1 MAKIIW
7 LFGFAAVYW
16 LYSFYWSSKIAG
28 RHPPVPAFVLVV
40 TAASFS
46 GWAFFGHPGLVYD
59 DGYQFAFV
67 SLCAITIPLAG
78 VIFFKRLWLLGKR
91 YDYKTPAEMLVGYF
105 DGNFI
110 RLLTG
115 IVALLFSVLFVAVQ
129 LGAAGYLFDILTD
142 GLVSRHLGMGIMAL
156 VILTNLAAG
165 GSRIAAD
172 PMPGVLL
179 PLGIVATGIYALNAI
194 GGWEVLQTGLA
205 ELAVSDFGAWGKTGQ
220 HGGGDYNARFA
231 VPGAIQFTAGL
242 GKQSPVGGPWTGVM
256 ILTFMF
262 ALMGILSA
270 PAFAMWALTRSDP
283 MPFARQQVW
292 ATAFSGGLIL
302 VLFTSVL
309 GMGAHL
315 LPPGPAIAK
324 APDALVASYLNL
336 LADSAPWLAGLL
348 AVSAL
353 AVMQLASG
361 FYLTTT
367 GRMLGHDFCRHPKP
381 AAGGGRRLFVFLA
394 IATIL
399 ALALLVATI
408 STDSLAL
415 LGGVAAAFGFQMW
428 VPLAAATC
436 FPWIARA
443 GASWGLA
450 GGILGVIFTDSI
462 GLAVLDAIGID
473 AWGRWPWTIH
483 SAGWGMFINLSLCAA
498 ISAMTQNPQDRRR
511 CMRHHEFLRE
521 HASLSP
527 EKRKLKPLAWMITLA
542 WMFFAVGPGAVV
554 GNDFFG
560 SPNAGTPE
568 AWTYGIPSVWAW
580 QILFWLL
587 GVILIWLLAYK
598 MEMSTLPRKK
608 IKALQNESWTAREAG
623 GKQ

>member
-1 MAKIIW
+1 MS
-7 LFGFAAVYW
+7 GFV
-16 LYSFYWSSKIAG
+16 
-28 RHPPVPAFVLVV
+28 VTV

-46 GWAFFGHPGLVYD
+46 GWAFFGHPGLVYQ

-78 VIFFKRLWLLGKR
+78 VVFFKRLWLLGKR
-91 YDYKTPAEMLVGYF
+91 FGYKTPAEMLAGYF
-105 DGNFI
+105 DGHCI

-115 IVALLFSVLFVAVQ
+115 IVAILFSVLFVAVQ
-129 LGAAGYLFDILTD
+129 LGASGYLFDVLTD
-142 GLVSRHLGMGIMAL
+142 GLIGRHLGMGIMAL
-156 VILTNLAAG
+156 VVLATLAASG
-165 GSRIAAD
+165 LRTVAD
-172 PMPGVLL
+172 PVPGIAL
-179 PLGIVATGIYALNAI
+179 PLGIVTTGIVALNAI
-194 GGWEVLQTGLA
+194 GGWDALQTGLA
-205 ELAVSDFGAWGKTGQ
+205 ELAVSDFGVWGTTGQ

-231 VPGAIQFTAGL
+231 IPGVIQFTTGL

-270 PAFAMWALTRSDP
+270 PAFAMWALASNDP
-283 MPFARQQVW
+283 RHFARQQVW
-292 ATAFSGGLIL
+292 ASAFGFGLIL
-302 VLFTSVL
+302 ILFTSVL
-309 GMGAHL
+309 GMGAYL
-315 LPPGPAIAK
+315 LLPGPATGRT
-324 APDALVASYLNL
+324 PDALVAGYFGM
-336 LADSAPWLAGLL
+336 LAEGTPWLAGLL
-348 AVSAL
+348 AASAL
-353 AVMQLASG
+353 AAIQLASG

-367 GRMLGHDFCRHPKP
+367 GRMLGHDF
-381 AAGGGRRLFVFLA
+381 GQRLLPFLA
-394 IATIL
+394 MAVIL
-399 ALALLVATI
+399 AMAFLVATF

-415 LGGVAAAFGFQMW
+415 LGGVAAAFGLQMW

-436 FPWIARA
+436 FPWITRP

-450 GGILGVIFTDSI
+450 GGILGVIFTESI
-462 GLAVLDAIGID
+462 GLSIFSAIGID

-483 SAGWGMFINLSLCAA
+483 SAGWGMFINLCLCVVV
-498 ISAMTQNPQDRRR
+498 SAMTQNPEDLRQH
-511 CMRHHEFLRE
+511 MRHHEFLRE

-527 EKRKLKPLAWMITLA
+527 EKRKLKPLAWMMTLA

-587 GVILIWLLAYK
+587 GVVLIWFLAYK
-598 MEMSTLPRKK
+598 MEMSTLPRKE
-608 IKALQNESWTAREAG
+608 IKALQNETWTATKTVGE
-623 GKQ
+623 Q